1 MGFHDL
7 TIAHLNNELARTILC
22 CTCNKQLS
30 RWRRG
35 SWKAFILFC
44 ACIGS
49 MNQIGTPLP
58 ALSPQG
64 GERVAGRPGEGRF
77 TESFH
82 DLTIAH
88 PNDEPTPSP
97 ALRAPSPPRR
107 GRGRGEGAVHGQ
119 GWHLAGPKIRNGNA
133 PSVPFRN
140 VPC

>member
-1 MGFHDL
+1 
-7 TIAHLNNELARTILC
+7 
-22 CTCNKQLS
+22 
-30 RWRRG
+30 
-35 SWKAFILFC
+35 
-44 ACIGS
+44 

-107 GRGRGEGAVHGQ
+107 GRGRGEGAVPGP
-119 GWHLAGPKIRNGNA
+119 GWDLGGPKISHRDA
-133 PSVPFRN
+133 TVVPLPGMSFRVVN
-140 VPC
+140 

>member
-1 MGFHDL
+1 MSMNGGVAASRQSAAGWLFR
-7 TIAHLNNELARTILC
+7 RTAALC
-22 CTCNKQLS
+22 RDAATGD
-30 RWRRG
+30 G
-35 SWKAFILFC
+35 SWAAFILFC
-44 ACIGS
+44 ACIGT

-119 GWHLAGPKIRNGNA
+119 GW
-133 PSVPFRN
+133 
-140 VPC
+140 